1 MLLLSDGIMIQ
12 AQISLTPKIF
22 PLLHHVAAKGENH
35 EDREMACSGSV
46 DIFVSMV
53 HPFSKYSYIEA
64 SQH

>member
-1 MLLLSDGIMIQ
+1 MIQ

-22 PLLHHVAAKGENH
+22 PLLYHVAAKDENH
-35 EDREMACSGSV
+35 EDTEMACSGSI

-53 HPFSKYSYIEA
+53 HPFSKHCNIEEA